1 MVNGFW
7 KPKMPDISEDATKQP
22 EPHRLVSLMTSNTA
36 DALYIE
42 PIQPLGLSPTAVI
55 SLQYALKRAIETEFQ
70 VEPAEIG
77 VVTVGDGKAPN
88 ILIYEAAEG
97 SLGILSRFADDPD
110 VLHRIVRQAISLC
123 RYDDQDY
130 KAKASYDDLLSYHNQ
145 RDHKML
151 DRFEIQHALH
161 KLLSCIVEVQ
171 TNSAHNSYDDH
182 YQSLLTALDPNSSL
196 ERTFLDYLYNHG
208 LRLPDS
214 AQKFTPGVYSQPD
227 FFYEPDTWIFIDGS
241 VHDRP
246 VVKAADAKKRG
257 ELRAQSIEALVCRY
271 DQNLA
276 DFIASRP
283 DIFTRIR

>member
-1 MVNGFW
+1 
-7 KPKMPDISEDATKQP
+7 
-22 EPHRLVSLMTSNTA
+22 MTSNTA

-42 PIQPLGLSPTAVI
+42 PIQPLGLSSTGVV

-77 VVTVGDGKAPN
+77 VVTVGADSAPN
-88 ILIYEAAEG
+88 ILLYEAAEG

-110 VLHRIVRQAISLC
+110 VLHRVVRQAISLC
-123 RYDDQDY
+123 RFEDPDY

-145 RDHKML
+145 RDHKIL
-151 DRFEIQHALH
+151 DRFEIQDALH
-161 KLLSCIVEVQ
+161 KLLSCTVEVQ
-171 TNSAHNSYDDH
+171 TNAAHSSYDDH
-182 YQSLLTALDPNSSL
+182 YRSLLTAIDPNSPL
-196 ERTFLDYLYNHG
+196 ERTFLDYLYSHG

-246 VVKAADAKKRG
+246 DVKAADGKVRA
-257 ELRAQSIEALVCRY
+257 ELRAQSIEALVYRY

-276 DFIASRP
+276 DFIASRS
-283 DIFTRIR
+283 DIFTRVR